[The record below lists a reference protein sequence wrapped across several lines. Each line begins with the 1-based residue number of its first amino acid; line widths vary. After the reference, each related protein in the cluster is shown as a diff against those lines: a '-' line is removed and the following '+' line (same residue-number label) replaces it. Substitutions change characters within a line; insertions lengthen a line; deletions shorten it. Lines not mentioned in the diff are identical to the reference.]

1 MRIQAL
7 VQLLHGIHKTD
18 HQNKT
23 HKSLF
28 LYCFSVNAP
37 SVLLSPELNTKSLK
51 STNARKKTDSLKNTL
66 QVSPKIKNPKHRQ
79 ILRYETILSRNY
91 HTLIQHHQKKQTLIP
106 REGKKK
112 KKSLRSPQ
120 SSPPNTHTPFS
131 SLHSSNSTANRKEN
145 LCTSQRPPR
154 FIPNRKNSEFHLNIL
169 ALGLFLL
176 PRKG

>member
-112 KKSLRSPQ
+112 KKSPQ
-120 SSPPNTHTPFS
+120 STILTTKHAHTLQLSPFQQ
-131 SLHSSNSTANRKEN
+131 LNRKSKGKPLYFPAPAKIHPKSKEFGIPSQYS
-145 LCTSQRPPR
+145 CTGFVST
-154 FIPNRKNSEFHLNIL
+154 S
-169 ALGLFLL
+169 
-176 PRKG
+176 